1 MNESTPAANAGLGE
15 IGKLLGRREAFGL
28 VAGRCSAAEAAC
40 LREVRASKKYL
51 ELAPTWE
58 DFCLN
63 HLHMSRAAADRT
75 IRLLDEFGPGYFE
88 LAQLVRIPP
97 EAYRA
102 IAPAV
107 KDQAVHVNGEA
118 IALIPENAER
128 VASAVAELRS
138 VAQPKPAAAPVKLTE
153 KERMAALDR
162 RCSELLAEL
171 KELARAT
178 RQRHELSAI
187 VVRLQTSLD
196 QFQLQI

>member
-1 MNESTPAANAGLGE
+1 MNELTSAESAGLVE
-15 IGKLLGRREAFGL
+15 IAKLLGRREAFGL

-40 LREVRASKKYL
+40 MRELRSTKKYL

-58 DFCLN
+58 EFCVT

-138 VAQPKPAAAPVKLTE
+138 AAQPKPAAPVKLTD
-153 KERMAALDR
+153 KERLAALDR
-162 RCSELLAEL
+162 RCSGLLAEFEDL
-171 KELARAT
+171 VKAVRHRDELA
-178 RQRHELSAI
+178 AI
-187 VVRLQTSLD
+187 VVRLQTRLD
-196 QFQLQI
+196 RFQLQL